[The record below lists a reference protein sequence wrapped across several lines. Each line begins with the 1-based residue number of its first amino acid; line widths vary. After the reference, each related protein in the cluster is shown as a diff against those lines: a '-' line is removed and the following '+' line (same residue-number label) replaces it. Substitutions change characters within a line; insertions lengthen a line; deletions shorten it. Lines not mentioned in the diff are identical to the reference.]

1 MRLEAKKLVFDV
13 AQAAKLVQSF
23 TQSRSFEDYVNDPML
38 RSAVERQFEI
48 MGEALS
54 KLAKIDPQ
62 VAGKVPDYRKII
74 SFRNVLIHG
83 YDAVLDEVVWGL
95 VETKLPDLLK
105 TIEKLLAAEE

>member
-1 MRLEAKKLVFDV
+1 MRLEAKKFLFDIE
-13 AQAAKLVQSF
+13 QAAKLVQRF
-23 TQSRSFEDYVNDPML
+23 TENRSFEDYVNDPML

-48 MGEALS
+48 MGEAVG
-54 KLAKIDPQ
+54 KLAKTDPL
-62 VAGKVPDYRKII
+62 VVERVPDYRRII

-105 TIEKLLAAEE
+105 TIEGLLGED

>member
-1 MRLEAKKLVFDV
+1 MRLEAKKFLFDV
-13 AQAAKLVQSF
+13 AQAARLVQSF
-23 TQSRSFEDYVNDPML
+23 TQDRSFDDYMNDPML

-54 KLAKIDPQ
+54 KLAKTDPQ
-62 VAGKVPDYRKII
+62 IAEQVPDYRKVI

-95 VETKLPDLLK
+95 VETKLPGLLK
-105 TIEKLLAAEE
+105 TIEELLT